1 MTPPGPRSSAL
12 SRTQPQ
18 SIQGIYWDLSKQR
31 ISKLYRFFISNNP
44 SPRIRTFKSQSN
56 LTSDRW
62 PGSISLRIP
71 AVLVSECLPDVILT
85 HPSSWHP
92 PAVRASPRVSGWH
105 WPALWAWCDPVTR
118 WPVTQISGHISHIS
132 TPRELLSPDYLG
144 LTAGFLQLSP
154 GVSLDPAAA
163 SWISLCVTDISW
175 PSRAWVTLVTH
186 VSDLSRLH
194 ISWWCRL
201 RWRSWA
207 EDKVA

>member
-62 PGSISLRIP
+62 PGSISHLSP
-71 AVLVSECLPDVILT
+71 HPSCPGLWVSPDVILT

-105 WPALWAWCDPVTR
+105 WPALWAWCDPVMSR
-118 WPVTQISGHISHIS
+118 DQWPRYQDTLATSQHLGSSSAQII
-132 TPRELLSPDYLG
+132 
-144 LTAGFLQLSP
+144 
-154 GVSLDPAAA
+154 LD
-163 SWISLCVTDISW
+163 
-175 PSRAWVTLVTH
+175 
-186 VSDLSRLH
+186 
-194 ISWWCRL
+194 
-201 RWRSWA
+201 
-207 EDKVA
+207 